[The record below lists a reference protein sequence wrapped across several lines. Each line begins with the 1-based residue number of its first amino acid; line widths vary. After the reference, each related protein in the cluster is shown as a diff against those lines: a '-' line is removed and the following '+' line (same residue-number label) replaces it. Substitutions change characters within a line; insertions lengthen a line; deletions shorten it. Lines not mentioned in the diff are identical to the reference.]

1 MTYFQGLKSCQLV
14 LGRGPTEI
22 DKGAADD
29 RGILPRQTFRI
40 PPGRWLPQWA
50 ELWSLPPL
58 PCGRSQ
64 SQAGSLPRYLG
75 VSGRYIWAIQRVVW
89 ANALFKKKLG
99 ENTMTSTQ
107 CAKNWWLLGL
117 QFEYAND
124 QWWWKSFEEQSAR
137 FAPKSAVFFCEESYQ
152 EGLHSLVG
160 ATQVAWIISLLDC

>member
-1 MTYFQGLKSCQLV
+1 MTYFQGLLLSV
-14 LGRGPTEI
+14 SFREGPHLIAKE
-22 DKGAADD
+22 AADD
-29 RGILPRQTFRI
+29 RRILPRQTFRI

-89 ANALFKKKLG
+89 ANALFKKKTRRKYHDIHTVCKKLMASRLTIWICKRSVMMKKFRRA
-99 ENTMTSTQ
+99 ECKVCTKVCS
-107 CAKNWWLLGL
+107 
-117 QFEYAND
+117 
-124 QWWWKSFEEQSAR
+124 
-137 FAPKSAVFFCEESYQ
+137 FFCEESYQ

-160 ATQVAWIISLLDC
+160 ATQVAWIIFLLDC